1 MSDARIIAGIDI
13 GSSKVCTVIG
23 QVEDDSRGEINILGV
38 STSPSRGVRKGQ
50 IVDIVEAASSV
61 LDGLEAAQRMAGYQL
76 SSAYVS
82 VGGSHILSQNSHA
95 VVAIAHPEAE
105 ITAEDVDRVSEA
117 ARAITIPS
125 SRDIIHVI
133 PRMFIVDGQDGIK
146 DPVGMAGIRLEVD
159 THLIHGATISIKNLT
174 KCINDV
180 KLDVE
185 SFVFSG
191 LASGYSVL
199 TDTEKELGVAVVDI
213 GGGTTDICMYVDGA
227 VSHSVVLPVGAKNI
241 TNDIAIGLRVSLDS
255 AEQIKLLLSRQ
266 PRLIAEPQD
275 FAPGSFK
282 SFDREARK
290 KADEI
295 DLREFN
301 LGDDLQTVS
310 RKLLMDGIIKPRLEE
325 IFTHI
330 AMEFKR
336 SGFHHAIPAGIVICG
351 GGAQTIGLIEVAR
364 KVVGLPA
371 RIGTPQRITGLVD
384 ELQSPAY
391 ATAVGLLLYGSDER
405 TDIPSS
411 GPSFGLPKMSV
422 LQGQGGNVL
431 NQVMKMIKK
440 FLP

>member
-1 MSDARIIAGIDI
+1 MSEARIIAGIDI

-23 QVEDDSRGEINILGV
+23 QVEDDGHKEINILGV
-38 STSPSRGVRKGQ
+38 STSPSRGIRKGQ
-50 IVDIVEAASSV
+50 VVDIVEAASAV
-61 LDGLEAAQRMAGYQL
+61 IEGLEAAQRMAGYTL

-133 PRMFIVDGQDGIK
+133 PRMFVVDGQDGIK

-159 THLIHGATISIKNLT
+159 THLIHGATISVKNLT
-174 KCINDV
+174 KCVNDM

-185 SFVFSG
+185 AFVFSG
-191 LASGYSVL
+191 LASAHAVL

-227 VSHSVVLPVGAKNI
+227 LSHSVVLPVGAKNI
-241 TNDIAIGLRVSLDS
+241 TNDIAIGLRVSLDA
-255 AEQIKLLLSRQ
+255 AEQIKLLLSKQ
-266 PRLIAEPQD
+266 PRLVAEPQD
-275 FAPGSFK
+275 MGTGTFK

-290 KADEI
+290 KLDEI
-295 DLREFN
+295 DLREFH
-301 LGDDLQTVS
+301 LGDELQTVS

-325 IFTHI
+325 IFTHV

-336 SGFHHAIPAGIVICG
+336 SGFHHAIPAGVVVCG
-351 GGAQTIGLIEVAR
+351 GGAQTVGLVEVCR
-364 KVVGLPA
+364 KVLGLPT
-371 RIGTPQRITGLVD
+371 RIGYPQHITGLVD

-391 ATAVGLLLYGSDER
+391 ATAVGLLIYGAQERDEL
-405 TDIPSS
+405 PVAS
-411 GPSFGLPKMSV
+411 GGFSLPKMPM
-422 LQGQGGNVL
+422 LQGQAGIMK
-431 NQVMKMIKK
+431 QVMVFIKK